1 MSKPA
6 GILLVQF
13 TFRSATPLGPTLLL
27 DLDGTLV
34 DSVPDIAAALNR
46 TLAARGIAPF
56 TERETA
62 AMVGDGSDRLLARA
76 FAARGATPDPQALPD
91 LVADYAAN
99 ATVETRLFPGVA
111 DTLTRMHGE
120 GWRLA
125 VCTNK
130 LQAPARAVL
139 EGFGILSL
147 MAAVGGADT
156 VPARKPDPAHLLV
169 TLASIGG
176 EAGQAVMLGDH
187 ENDVL
192 AARAAGVKAI
202 FAGWGYGPPAMAAG
216 AAAVAARI
224 EDVPALA
231 AGLLAG

>member
-1 MSKPA
+1 MA
-6 GILLVQF
+6 
-13 TFRSATPLGPTLLL
+13 PTLLL

-46 TLAARGIAPF
+46 TLAARGLAPF

-62 AMVGDGSDRLLARA
+62 GMVGDGSDRLLARA
-76 FAARGATPDPQALPD
+76 FAARGAVPDAQALPD

-99 ATVETRLFPGVA
+99 ATVSTRLFPGVA
-111 DTLTRMHGE
+111 ETLAALHGQ

-130 LQAPARAVL
+130 LEAPARVL
-139 EGFGILSL
+139 LDALGILPL

-169 TLASIGG
+169 TLAAMGG
-176 EAGQAVMLGDH
+176 DAGHAVMLGDH
-187 ENDVL
+187 ANDVL
-192 AARAAGVKAI
+192 AARAAGMPAI
-202 FAGWGYGPPAMAAG
+202 FAGWGYGTPAMAEG
-216 AAAVAARI
+216 AAAVAAQVA
-224 EDVPALA
+224 EVPAI
-231 AGLLAG
+231 AGRLVGGG

>member
-1 MSKPA
+1 VA
-6 GILLVQF
+6 
-13 TFRSATPLGPTLLL
+13 PTLLL

-46 TLAARGIAPF
+46 TLAARGLAPF

-62 AMVGDGSDRLLARA
+62 GMVGDGSDRLLARA
-76 FAARGATPDPQALPD
+76 FAARGAVPDAQALPD

-99 ATVETRLFPGVA
+99 ATVSTRLFPGVA
-111 DTLTRMHGE
+111 ETLAALHGQ

-130 LQAPARAVL
+130 LEAPARVL
-139 EGFGILSL
+139 LDALGILPL

-169 TLASIGG
+169 TLAAMGG
-176 EAGQAVMLGDH
+176 DAGHAVMLGDH
-187 ENDVL
+187 ANDVL
-192 AARAAGVKAI
+192 AARAAGMPAI
-202 FAGWGYGPPAMAAG
+202 FAGWGYGTPAMAEG
-216 AAAVAARI
+216 AAAVAAQVA
-224 EDVPALA
+224 EVPAI
-231 AGLLAG
+231 AGRLVGGG

>member
-1 MSKPA
+1 VS
-6 GILLVQF
+6 
-13 TFRSATPLGPTLLL
+13 PTLLL

-46 TLAARGIAPF
+46 TLAARGLAPF
-56 TERETA
+56 TDRETA
-62 AMVGDGSDRLLARA
+62 GMVGDGSDRLLARA
-76 FAARGATPDPQALPD
+76 FAARGATPDAQALPD

-99 ATVETRLFPGVA
+99 ATVSTRLFPGVA
-111 DTLTRMHGE
+111 ETLAGLHGQ
-120 GWRLA
+120 GWMLA

-130 LQAPARAVL
+130 LEAPARVL
-139 EGFGILSL
+139 LDELGILDL

-169 TLASIGG
+169 TLAAMGG
-176 EAGQAVMLGDH
+176 DASRAVMLGDH
-187 ENDVL
+187 ANDVL
-192 AARAAGVKAI
+192 AATAAGMPAI

-224 EDVPALA
+224 EDVPAIA
-231 AGLLAG
+231 EKLLGG

>member
-1 MSKPA
+1 MA
-6 GILLVQF
+6 
-13 TFRSATPLGPTLLL
+13 PTLLL

-46 TLAARGIAPF
+46 TLAARGLAPF

-62 AMVGDGSDRLLARA
+62 GMVGDGSDRLLARA
-76 FAARGATPDPQALPD
+76 FAARGAVPDAQALPD

-99 ATVETRLFPGVA
+99 ATVSTRLFPGVA
-111 DTLTRMHGE
+111 ETLAALHGQ

-130 LQAPARAVL
+130 LEAPARVL
-139 EGFGILSL
+139 LDELGILSL

-169 TLASIGG
+169 TLAAMGG
-176 EAGQAVMLGDH
+176 DAGHAVMLGDH
-187 ENDVL
+187 ANDVL
-192 AARAAGVKAI
+192 AARAAGMPAI
-202 FAGWGYGPPAMAAG
+202 FAGWGYGPPAMAEG

-224 EDVPALA
+224 EDVPAIA
-231 AGLLAG
+231 ARLLGG